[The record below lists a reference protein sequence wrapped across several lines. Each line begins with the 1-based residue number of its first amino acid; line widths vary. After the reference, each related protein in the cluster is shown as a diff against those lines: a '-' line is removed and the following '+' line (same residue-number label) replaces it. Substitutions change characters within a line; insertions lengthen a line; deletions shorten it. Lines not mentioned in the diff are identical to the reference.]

1 MILGYYTV
9 PKRGVTGTAGLFW
22 ALRSCS
28 AAFMIAAPWFL
39 KLGSNLS
46 LWFMFI
52 GSLMYMTGRAAGLMA
67 FTGIVTEL
75 TTAQDRG
82 ELISNSS
89 KIAQF
94 GSILMTLVMAVFL
107 GAGGYRSRFGTESGP
122 RSAGGDQGKNFFH
135 LSRK

>member
-1 MILGYYTV
+1 
-9 PKRGVTGTAGLFW
+9 
-22 ALRSCS
+22 
-28 AAFMIAAPWFL
+28 MIAAPWFL

-75 TTAQDRG
+75 TTDQVRG

-107 GAGGYRSRFGTESGP
+107 GATAPVYRYQILLAFGMVCGLAAANAIWRVSQPIWHRVWAAGW
-122 RSAGGDQGKNFFH
+122 GGDQGKNFFH